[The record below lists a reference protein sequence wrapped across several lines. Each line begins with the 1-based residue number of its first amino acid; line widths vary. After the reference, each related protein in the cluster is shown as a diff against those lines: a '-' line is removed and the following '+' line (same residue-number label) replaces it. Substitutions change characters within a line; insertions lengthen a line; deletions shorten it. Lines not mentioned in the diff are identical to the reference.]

1 MKFISNFCSRICDKK
16 RIKRARV
23 RSNYLVTLEP
33 NNAHSSKGNKR
44 CTTENR
50 GLLEI
55 EILLEDFFVI
65 AYQNWFEVIV
75 VALQLKAV
83 IPLDKVYPRNSK
95 CFSVISRSIQI
106 LVVKQ
111 NIKYHGETFGI
122 RKKRQRTST
131 GKKYI
136 LYSNS

>member
-1 MKFISNFCSRICDKK
+1 MKSWQRN
-16 RIKRARV
+16 
-23 RSNYLVTLEP
+23 
-33 NNAHSSKGNKR
+33 
-44 CTTENR
+44 
-50 GLLEI
+50 
-55 EILLEDFFVI
+55 FFVI
-65 AYQNWFEVIV
+65 AYHNWFEVSV
-75 VALQLKAV
+75 EALQLKAV
-83 IPLDKVYPRNSK
+83 TSLDKFYPGNSK

-136 LYSNS
+136 LYSNSTEIPIISYGSRLACKIKDSREIVYNCHEKPLQNIDVFGEFIPILVP